1 MAFDKRENAKKYTP
15 QEGDTLQAIAERES
29 AAGNEIAWQEIA
41 KFNWGADDP
50 DEVNAYLRDELGC
63 RKRDEEKNFV
73 ISVDDEPQGELLI
86 PLRFKQSAVALKKI
100 YTVKARKK
108 VSPPQFLECC
118 SIPGITFAFD
128 KSFVRPSVVEHIKP
142 LEEAIAKHPDA
153 KIMVFGHTD
162 KVGDER
168 YNKKLSERRAK
179 SVYAFITDDADTWEA
194 LYNEERWGIRVI
206 QEILKDLGFDPG
218 PADGVKGPK
227 TEAAIKAY
235 QSARGLTVD
244 GIAGPQTRKQMFTE
258 YMTSK
263 HDVKLTPEQFMDP
276 KHMGCGEFN
285 PVEETEAAHEPN
297 RRVTFYLFH
306 KDRLPKLPCQYG
318 DIAPCR
324 KQMDATGP
332 RYVETFYCSFYDSI
346 AKKCGCEIPI
356 EDFETL
362 TIRLLDIYYQP
373 MNNKEYTLEVA
384 NRQFQGVTSEEGIIS
399 HAVPSHVNT
408 GKLTINKWS
417 VDLTIRDLESVAQ
430 IKGAQARL
438 NNLGFYVRAHVNDQI
453 DENFRRALQCF
464 QTEYQ
469 LEVTGELDE
478 ATKQKLEE
486 VHGC

>member
-1 MAFDKRENAKKYTP
+1 MAFDKKENAKKYTP

-29 AAGNEIAWQEIA
+29 AAGNEITWQQLA
-41 KFNWGADDP
+41 KYNWGTDDP

-63 RKRDEEKNFV
+63 RKRNEEKNFV
-73 ISVDDEPQGELLI
+73 IAADDEPQGELLI
-86 PLRFKQSAVALKKI
+86 PTRFQQSGVSLQKI
-100 YTVKARKK
+100 YTVKVRKK
-108 VSPPQFLECC
+108 VSPSQFLECC
-118 SIPGITFAFD
+118 TIPGITFAFD
-128 KSFVRPSVVEHIKP
+128 KSFIRPSVVEHIKP
-142 LEEAIAKHPDA
+142 LEEAFAKHPDA

-162 KVGDER
+162 KVGDEV

-194 LYNEERWGIRVI
+194 LYNQEKWGIRVI

-218 PADGVKGPK
+218 PVDGVKGPK

-235 QSARGLTVD
+235 QSERGLEVD
-244 GIAGPQTRKQMFTE
+244 GIAGPKTRHELFTE

-263 HDVKLTPEQFMDP
+263 HDVQLTPDQFMDP

-285 PVEETEAAHEPN
+285 PVEDTEEPHEPN

-306 KDRLPKLPCQYG
+306 KDRLPKLPCKPE

-324 KQMDATGP
+324 RQIDAAGP
-332 RYVETFYCSFYDSI
+332 RHRETFHCSFYDSI
-346 AKKCGCEIPI
+346 AKKCGCEIPG
-356 EDFETL
+356 EDSETL
-362 TIRLLDIYYQP
+362 TIRLLDIYDQP
-373 MNNKEYTLEVA
+373 VSNKAYVLEVA
-384 NRQFQGVTSEEGIIS
+384 NRRFQGATSEQGVVS
-399 HAVPSHVNT
+399 HPVPSDANT

-417 VDLTIRDLESVAQ
+417 VELVIRDMEPVAQ

-438 NNLGFYVRAHVNDQI
+438 NNLGFYVCDELNDQI
-453 DENFRRALQCF
+453 DESFRRALRCF
-464 QTEYQ
+464 QADYQ

-478 ATKQKLEE
+478 ATKQKLEQ